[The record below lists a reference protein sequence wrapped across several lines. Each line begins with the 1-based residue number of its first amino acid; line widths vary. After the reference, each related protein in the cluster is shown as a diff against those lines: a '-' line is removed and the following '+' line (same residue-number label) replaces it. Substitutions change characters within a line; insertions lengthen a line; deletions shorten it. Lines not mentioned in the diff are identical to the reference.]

1 MVLVLSLQKFVA
13 MLNLDSSFSFE
24 LYLPSTDMR
33 KSFDSLCGI
42 VKSELSQVPTNGS
55 VYIFVN
61 RLNNK
66 MKLLQWRTGGF
77 VLYYKRLEKGTFEL
91 PKYDDCV
98 KSLILDYTQL
108 VLLFD
113 GITIGNLSQKSRYK
127 LQ

>member
-1 MVLVLSLQKFVA
+1 
-13 MLNLDSSFSFE
+13 MLTLPSSCRFE
-24 LYLPSTDMR
+24 LYLAPTDMR

-42 VKSELSQVPTNGS
+42 IQNDLSNIPTNGS

-61 RLNNK
+61 RLHNK

-91 PKYDDCV
+91 PQYDDSV
-98 KSLILDYTQL
+98 KSILLDYAQL

-113 GITIGNLSQKSRYK
+113 GITIGNLSQQKRYK
-127 LQ
+127 SD

>member
-1 MVLVLSLQKFVA
+1 MLTLS
-13 MLNLDSSFSFE
+13 SSSRFE
-24 LYLPSTDMR
+24 LYLPATDMR

-42 VKSELSQVPTNGS
+42 VQSELSKVPTNGS

-61 RLNNK
+61 RLHNK

-91 PKYDDCV
+91 PLYDESV
-98 KSLILDYTQL
+98 KSILLDYTQL

-113 GITIGNLSQKSRYK
+113 GITIGNLSQKKRYK
-127 LQ
+127 SV